1 MTNALTER
9 RSNPRIDI
17 NGSMTYRTDNSDDIY
32 MGTLENLSRQGARIW
47 IDQELPTTSQLH
59 VRVETE
65 EQEEVAMEFKLTLI
79 YTLPDRGKALYGYG
93 CSIDES
99 GQPD

>member
-17 NGSMTYRTDNSDDIY
+17 NGNMTYRTDDSDDIY
-32 MGTLENLSRQGARIW
+32 QGTLENLSMRGARIW
-47 IDQELPTTSQLH
+47 IDQELPAASQLH
-59 VRVETE
+59 VRVDTD
-65 EQEEVAMEFKLTLI
+65 EQGKVAMEFRATLL
-79 YTLPDRGKALYGYG
+79 YALPGQRESLYGYG
-93 CSIDES
+93 CSIEDA